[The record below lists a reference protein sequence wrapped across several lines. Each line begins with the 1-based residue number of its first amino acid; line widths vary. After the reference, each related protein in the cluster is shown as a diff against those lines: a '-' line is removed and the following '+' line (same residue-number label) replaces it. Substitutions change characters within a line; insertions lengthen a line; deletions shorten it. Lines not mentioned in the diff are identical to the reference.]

1 MYEEEEKAENK
12 EQMLRNEEATLFA
25 RTVIHPLTG
34 QSCSPDYCHAGGV
47 GCRGARVPEC
57 LDARVP
63 VCQGAKNC
71 DIMKSLYYTV
81 KGLPSSRI
89 PKPVTI
95 TLKQSKSF

>member
-25 RTVIHPLTG
+25 RTVIHPVTG

-57 LDARVP
+57 YKWHP
-63 VCQGAKNC
+63 Y
-71 DIMKSLYYTV
+71 DIMLIQPGS
-81 KGLPSSRI
+81 GSSNNFPI
-89 PKPVTI
+89 ILVLLIEFEHK
-95 TLKQSKSF
+95 